1 MELREKLIELRK
13 AKGWTQDELAREL
26 GISRQ
31 AVSKWERGVIAPA
44 TMNLAALGRLY
55 GVPLDELVNGEQPPQ
70 EEAAPAVALVE
81 ESEAAEPQKKPKL
94 LRLAGGIAA
103 ATLILLVAAASVIT
117 IVSAVFKEPEMPENG
132 IIWIGDLEGEEINPV
147 EINTVP
153 VEFSG
158 IIFIKN
164 ENE

>member
-81 ESEAAEPQKKPKL
+81 ESEAAEPQK
-94 LRLAGGIAA
+94 
-103 ATLILLVAAASVIT
+103 
-117 IVSAVFKEPEMPENG
+117 
-132 IIWIGDLEGEEINPV
+132 
-147 EINTVP
+147 
-153 VEFSG
+153 
-158 IIFIKN
+158 
-164 ENE
+164 

>member
-13 AKGWTQDELAREL
+13 AKG
-26 GISRQ
+26 
-31 AVSKWERGVIAPA
+31 WERGVIAPA

-117 IVSAVFKEPEMPENG
+117 IVSAVFKEPEKPKDG
-132 IIWIGDLEGEEINPV
+132 PAIINQDDMEWEDIDWDDSTPYEWTWKISE
-147 EINTVP
+147 
-153 VEFSG
+153 
-158 IIFIKN
+158 
-164 ENE
+164 